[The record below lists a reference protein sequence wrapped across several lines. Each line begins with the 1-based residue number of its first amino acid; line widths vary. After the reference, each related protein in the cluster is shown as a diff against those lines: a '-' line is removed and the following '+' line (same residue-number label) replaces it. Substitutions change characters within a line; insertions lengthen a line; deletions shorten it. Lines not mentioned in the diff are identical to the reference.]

1 MGTSCCYLNII
12 FSLFSCQVAL
22 LRAHAGEHLLL
33 GVARRSMPIAD
44 MLLLGNDFV
53 IPRDCQSVE
62 ICRVA
67 NRVLDEVVKP
77 LKDTQIDDSEF
88 SCLKSIVFFDP
99 GKSSGSR

>member
-1 MGTSCCYLNII
+1 M
-12 FSLFSCQVAL
+12 AL

-53 IPRDCQSVE
+53 IPRDCQTQDIS
-62 ICRVA
+62 RVA
-67 NRVLDEVVKP
+67 NKVLDEVVKP

-88 SCLKSIVFFDP
+88 ACLKSIVFFDP
-99 GKSSGSR
+99 GKQVNPSSSSIQ